1 MNSTEILLKTK
12 LNDIENVTIMQVDN
26 ELLLSIIKEDSIRE
40 RSMNHLE
47 KISRLLFSSNN
58 SMLN

>member
-1 MNSTEILLKTK
+1 MNTTGILLKTE
-12 LNDIENVTIMQVDN
+12 LSDIENVTIMQVDN
-26 ELLLSIIKEDSIRE
+26 ELLLSIIKEDSVRE

-47 KISRLLFSSNN
+47 KISRSLFSSNN